1 MLYMV
6 MGRSAPKRAHQFPK
20 YVHDTRNL
28 KVGLMGGSFN
38 PPHEGHFTI
47 ARLALKLFGLDE
59 IWWLISP
66 QNPLKSSFETL
77 PISKRYQLCIEKAK
91 HPKFRVLKLE
101 SNFKTKNSYSLLRKM
116 LPRFPKIKFIWI
128 MGSDNLFNF
137 HKWYKASELSNLL
150 PFAIFNR
157 KNFSLRSL
165 NSKGAHILGSRVS
178 NNRLR
183 ALIDEKPPKWG
194 YLHNINL
201 NISST
206 KIRKSN

>member
-6 MGRSAPKRAHQFPK
+6 KGTSAPKRAHKFPK
-20 YVHDTRNL
+20 YIHDTRNI

-47 ARLALKLFGLDE
+47 AKLALKMFGLDE
-59 IWWLISP
+59 IWWLVSP
-66 QNPLKSSFETL
+66 QNPLKSSLETL

-91 HPKFRVLKLE
+91 HPKFRVLILE
-101 SNFKTKNSYSLLRKM
+101 SNFRTKNSYSLIKIM
-116 LPRFPKIKFIWI
+116 FHKFPKMKFIWI
-128 MGSDNLFNF
+128 MGSDNLLNF

-150 PFAIFNR
+150 SFAIFNR

-165 NSKGAHILGSRVS
+165 NCKGAYILGRRV
-178 NNRLR
+178 NNDRLKS
-183 ALIDEKPPKWG
+183 LVYEKPPKWG
-194 YLHNINL
+194 YLHNISL